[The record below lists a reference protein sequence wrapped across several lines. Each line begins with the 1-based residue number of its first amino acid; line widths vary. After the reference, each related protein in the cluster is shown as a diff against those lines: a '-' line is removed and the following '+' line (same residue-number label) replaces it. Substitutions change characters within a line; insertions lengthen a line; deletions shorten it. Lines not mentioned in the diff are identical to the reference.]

1 MWLWSPFAQRN
12 WSQLPWYGSLARA
25 VSSNAIE
32 TLVHTHELTHNLGI
46 VCLSWAQCKV
56 PLQQHIWN
64 AIDAIFLSTKHH
76 HIHWRIAFLFDFSR
90 SCLSMVFFSFSIKY
104 ARLCHHIIQLI
115 HSTGFIYLYF
125 YAHEWYS
132 SLQIHSKNSH
142 SNCTLQMICIRLIVC
157 WIQCWCFHLWV
168 WLSVCVALWISV
180 DLVFSSAE
188 NNNTF
193 YAIKRLARSSHFLF
207 QSIFI
212 YTFPIQLF
220 ELLKSFS
227 HCFWLLSG
235 FIWQTLYFF
244 SPFIQMTHTIHILS
258 NSHG

>member
-90 SCLSMVFFSFSIKY
+90 SCLSMVFFLSALNMRDCVTTS
-104 ARLCHHIIQLI
+104 
-115 HSTGFIYLYF
+115 
-125 YAHEWYS
+125 YS
-132 SLQIHSKNSH
+132 SY
-142 SNCTLQMICIRLIVC
+142 T
-157 WIQCWCFHLWV
+157 
-168 WLSVCVALWISV
+168 ALVLYIYIFMLMN
-180 DLVFSSAE
+180 D
-188 NNNTF
+188 T
-193 YAIKRLARSSHFLF
+193 ARCK
-207 QSIFI
+207 FI
-212 YTFPIQLF
+212 A
-220 ELLKSFS
+220 K
-227 HCFWLLSG
+227 
-235 FIWQTLYFF
+235 
-244 SPFIQMTHTIHILS
+244 IHIQTA
-258 NSHG
+258 HCKWFAFD